1 MLRFKYLATRL
12 MLAIPTFLA
21 VLTLVFFVVRVI
33 PGDPATAALGDY
45 ASKEAVEAM
54 RERMGLNRPLLL
66 NLDVPRQVYEGE
78 IGIGAGIKNFFDSQ
92 YFHFL
97 ADLLRGD
104 LGKSLITGMS
114 ISEQVMAV
122 LPYTLQLTLSSV
134 LVGAALGVPIGVYTA
149 VRRNTWFDYLGRV
162 LSLAGLSV
170 PAFYLGILIMLLFA
184 LKLDLFPAVG
194 GGDLNDLKDNLSHL
208 ALPTLTLGLIMT
220 TSVTRLTRSAMLN
233 VLQEDYVRTAR
244 AKGLDEKVTI
254 FRHALR
260 AALVPIVSII
270 GIWTANLIADSVLT
284 ETVFARPGLGKML
297 VGAILQ
303 RDYTALQSVMV
314 VYTGFIVVVN
324 LVTDLIYSIVDPR
337 ITH

>member
-1 MLRFKYLATRL
+1 MLRYVVTRL
-12 MLAIPTFLA
+12 VLAIPTFLA

-45 ASKEAVEAM
+45 ASKEAVEAL
-54 RERMGLNRPLLL
+54 REKMGLNDPLH
-66 NLDVPRQVYEGE
+66 V
-78 IGIGAGIKNFFDSQ
+78 Q
-92 YFHFL
+92 YFRFL
-97 ADLLRGD
+97 GDLLRGD
-104 LGKSLITGMS
+104 LGKSLITGKP
-114 ISEQVMAV
+114 ISELVMHV
-122 LPYTLQLTLSSV
+122 LPYTLQLTLSAI
-134 LVGAALGVPIGVYTA
+134 LVGAILGVPIGIYTA
-149 VRRNTWFDYLGRV
+149 VRRNSLIDYLGRV

-184 LKLDLFPAVG
+184 IKFDLFPAVG
-194 GGDLNDLKDNLSHL
+194 GGDLHDLKDNLSHL
-208 ALPTLTLGLIMT
+208 ALPALSLGLIMT

-233 VLQEDYVRTAR
+233 VLNEDYVRTAR
-244 AKGLDEKVTI
+244 AKGAKERVVI

-270 GIWTANLIADSVLT
+270 GVWAANLIADSVLT

-297 VGAILQ
+297 VGAIMQ

-314 VYTGFIVVVN
+314 IYTIFVVVVN
-324 LVTDLIYSIVDPR
+324 LITDLVYSLVDPR

>member
-1 MLRFKYLATRL
+1 MLRIKYLATRL
-12 MLAIPTFLA
+12 VLAIPTFLA
-21 VLTLVFFVVRVI
+21 VLTLVFFVIRVI

-54 RERMGLNRPLLL
+54 RERMGLNAPLY
-66 NLDVPRQVYEGE
+66 V
-78 IGIGAGIKNFFDSQ
+78 Q
-92 YFHFL
+92 YFKFL
-97 ADLLRGD
+97 GDLLQGD
-104 LGKSLITGMS
+104 LGKSLITGKS
-114 ISEQVMAV
+114 INEQVKEV
-122 LPYTLQLTLSSV
+122 LPYTLELTLSAV
-134 LVGAALGVPIGVYTA
+134 LVGAVIGIPTGIYTA
-149 VRRNTWFDYLGRV
+149 VKRNSPADYLGRV

-194 GGDLNDLKDNLSHL
+194 GGDLTDWKDNLSHL
-208 ALPTLTLGLIMT
+208 FLPSLTLGLIMT
-220 TSVTRLTRSAMLN
+220 ASVTRLTRSAMLN

-244 AKGLDEKVTI
+244 SKGLEERVTI
-254 FRHALR
+254 LRHALR

-314 VYTGFIVVVN
+314 VYTGFIVIVN
-324 LVTDLIYSIVDPR
+324 LATDLLYSIVDPR
-337 ITH
+337 ISH

>member
-1 MLRFKYLATRL
+1 MFRVKYLATRL
-12 MLAIPTFLA
+12 LLAIPTFLA
-21 VLTLVFFVVRVI
+21 VLTLVFFIVRVI

-45 ASKEAVEAM
+45 ASKDAVEAM
-54 RERMGLNRPLLL
+54 RERMGLNHPLYL
-66 NLDVPRQVYEGE
+66 
-78 IGIGAGIKNFFDSQ
+78 Q
-92 YFHFL
+92 YLYFL
-97 ADLLRGD
+97 GDLLQGD
-104 LGKSLITGMS
+104 LGNSLITGKS
-114 ISEQVMAV
+114 IGEQILEV
-122 LPYTLQLTLSSV
+122 LPYTLELTITSV
-134 LVGAALGVPIGVYTA
+134 LIGAILGVPIGIYTA
-149 VRRNTWFDYLGRV
+149 VKRNSLGDYTGRL

-194 GGDLNDLKDNLSHL
+194 GGDRDDWGDKLSHL
-208 ALPTLTLGLIMT
+208 VLPAMTLGLIMT
-220 TSVTRLTRSAMLN
+220 ASVTRLTRSAMLN

-244 AKGLDEKVTI
+244 AKGLDERVTVL
-254 FRHALR
+254 RHGLR

-314 VYTGFIVVVN
+314 VYTLFIVVIN
-324 LVTDLIYSIVDPR
+324 LITDLIYSVVDPR
-337 ITH
+337 IAN

>member
-1 MLRFKYLATRL
+1 MFRYLVTRL
-12 MLAIPTFLA
+12 ALAIPTFLA

-45 ASKEAVEAM
+45 ASKEAVDAL
-54 RERMGLNRPLLL
+54 RERMGLNAPIY
-66 NLDVPRQVYEGE
+66 V
-78 IGIGAGIKNFFDSQ
+78 Q
-92 YFHFL
+92 YFRFL
-97 ADLLRGD
+97 GDLLRGD
-104 LGKSLITGMS
+104 LGKSLITGKP
-114 ISEQVMAV
+114 ISESVMHV
-122 LPYTLQLTLSSV
+122 LPYTLQLTLSSII
-134 LVGAALGVPIGVYTA
+134 VGAALGVPIGIYTA
-149 VRRNTWFDYLGRV
+149 VHRNSFADYLGRV

-184 LKLDLFPAVG
+184 IKLDLLPAVG
-194 GGDLNDLKDNLSHL
+194 GGDLGDLKDNLSHL
-208 ALPTLTLGLIMT
+208 ALPALSLGLIMT

-233 VLQEDYVRTAR
+233 VLSENYIRTAR
-244 AKGLDEKVTI
+244 AKGAKERIVI

-270 GIWTANLIADSVLT
+270 GVWAANLIADSVLT

-297 VGAILQ
+297 VSAIMQ

-314 VYTGFIVVVN
+314 IYTAFVVVVN
-324 LVTDLIYSIVDPR
+324 LITDFVYSLVDPR

>member
-12 MLAIPTFLA
+12 ALAIPTFLA

-54 RERMGLNRPLLL
+54 RERMGLNAPL
-66 NLDVPRQVYEGE
+66 Y
-78 IGIGAGIKNFFDSQ
+78 IQ
-92 YFHFL
+92 YFRFL

-104 LGKSLITGMS
+104 LGKSLITGNS
-114 ISEQVMAV
+114 ISDQVLKV

-134 LVGAALGVPIGVYTA
+134 LIGAALGVPIGVYTA
-149 VRRNTWFDYLGRV
+149 VRRNTWFDYLGRI

-170 PAFYLGILIMLLFA
+170 PVFYLGILIMLLFA
-184 LKLDLFPAVG
+184 LKLGWFPAIG
-194 GGDLNDLKDNLSHL
+194 GGDLHDLKDNLSHL
-208 ALPTLTLGLIMT
+208 ALPALTLGLIMT

-233 VLQEDYVRTAR
+233 VIQEDYVRTAR
-244 AKGLDEKVTI
+244 AKGLEERVTI
-254 FRHALR
+254 LRHALR

-270 GIWTANLIADSVLT
+270 GIWSANLIADSVLT

-314 VYTGFIVVVN
+314 VYTGFIVVIN
-324 LVTDLIYSIVDPR
+324 LITDVIYGIVEPR
-337 ITH
+337 ISN

>member
-1 MLRFKYLATRL
+1 MIRYIATRL
-12 MLAIPTFLA
+12 TLALPTFLA

-45 ASKEAVEAM
+45 ASKEAVEAL
-54 RERMGLNRPLLL
+54 RERMGLNAPL
-66 NLDVPRQVYEGE
+66 Y
-78 IGIGAGIKNFFDSQ
+78 IQ
-92 YFHFL
+92 YFRFL
-97 ADLLRGD
+97 GDLLRGD
-104 LGKSLITGMS
+104 LGKSLITGKATS
-114 ISEQVMAV
+114 DLVRQV

-134 LVGAALGVPIGVYTA
+134 LVGAVLGVPIGIYTA
-149 VRRNTWFDYLGRV
+149 MHRNSLSDYLGRV

-184 LKLDLFPAVG
+184 LKLRLFPAVG
-194 GGDLNDLKDNLSHL
+194 GGDLHDLKDNLKHL
-208 ALPTLTLGLIMT
+208 VLPALTLGLIMT

-233 VLQEDYVRTAR
+233 VLNEDYVRTAR
-244 AKGLDEKVTI
+244 AKGLRERAVI
-254 FRHALR
+254 LRHAMR
-260 AALVPIVSII
+260 VALVPIVSIV

-297 VGAILQ
+297 VGAIMQ

-314 VYTGFIVVVN
+314 IYTAFVVTIN
-324 LVTDLIYSIVDPR
+324 LITDLIYSVVDPR